1 MSKPTNTLTLQS
13 FSVII
18 TLLAQFQ
25 WEGLTNVMTLIHHI
39 KRNL

>member
-25 WEGLTNVMTLIHHI
+25 WEGLTNVMTRIVQI
-39 KRNL
+39 DQNL